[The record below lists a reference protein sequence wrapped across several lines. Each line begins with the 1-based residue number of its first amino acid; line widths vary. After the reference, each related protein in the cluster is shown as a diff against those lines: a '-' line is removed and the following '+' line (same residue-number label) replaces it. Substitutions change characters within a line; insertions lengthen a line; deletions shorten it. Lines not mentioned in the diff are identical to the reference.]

1 MSKSTETPTTRSA
14 STSDA
19 IALLTH
25 DHKEV
30 DALFKKYAKLVG
42 KDSSGDERQPLAEQ
56 ICMLLTVHAAIEE
69 EIFYPAARAA
79 DVEADLM
86 DEADVEHA
94 SVKDL
99 INQIRGMDP
108 DDQHYDAKVTVLDEY
123 VTHHVKEEQ
132 DEMFPKCR
140 KSGMDLKGLGVQIA
154 SRKRELMREMSEGQ
168 VATD

>member
-1 MSKSTETPTTRSA
+1 
-14 STSDA
+14 
-19 IALLTH
+19 
-25 DHKEV
+25 
-30 DALFKKYAKLVG
+30 
-42 KDSSGDERQPLAEQ
+42 
-56 ICMLLTVHAAIEE
+56 
-69 EIFYPAARAA
+69 
-79 DVEADLM
+79 M
-86 DEADVEHA
+86 DDADVEHA

-99 INQIRGMDP
+99 IDQIRGMDP
-108 DDQHYDAKVTVLDEY
+108 DDQHYDAKVTVLGEY